1 MTIDEGRIT
10 RLNNQFGYCVY
21 DQDDDGS
28 HGRYFATLAEALES
42 CRDETYHTYSIVE
55 QRTVAIVAPRA
66 MTADELEE
74 LASNDRRSAA
84 IHASWDVVRVEM
96 GKFDYEDPR
105 ANEIFLREME
115 RRGYAVKR

>member
-10 RLNNQFGYCVY
+10 RLNNQFGYYVY

-28 HGRYFATLAEALES
+28 HGRYFATLAEAFES

-66 MTADELEE
+66 MTADETEE
-74 LASNDRRSAA
+74 MVRYDRRSTA
-84 IHASWDVVRVEM
+84 IHASWDVVRAEL
-96 GKFDYEDPR
+96 GKIDYEDPV
-105 ANEIFLREME
+105 ANAIFDRELE
-115 RRGYAVKR
+115 KRGYARR